1 MAKAIMVQGTT
12 SNAGKSLM
20 VAGLCRIFKEDGYKV
35 APFKAQ
41 NMALNSFITEDG
53 LEMGRAQVVQAEAA
67 GIPPSVLMNPILLKP
82 TNDTAS
88 QVIVNGEVWEDMSA
102 KEYYRNKTVLVPEI
116 QKAYDQL
123 AEENDII
130 VIEGAGSP
138 AEINLKE
145 NDIVNMFMA
154 KLAKAPVLLV
164 GDIDRGGVFAALVG
178 TMVLFD
184 QEEREMVKGLVVN
197 KFRGDLDILEP
208 GLALLEEKA
217 GAPVVGVIPYLDVDI
232 EDEDSLSNAFENKQG
247 VAPIDMAVIRLPRI
261 SNFTDVAVFEAHPEV
276 NLRYVDSGRAFGNP
290 DLVILPG
297 TKNTMEDLLWLRQS
311 GLEARIKKHAAA
323 GGAVFG
329 ICGGY
334 QMLGRYLSDPHHV
347 EHGGEMEGIGLLPG
361 RTVFAREKTRTRVK
375 GEFLTVEGIFSAL
388 RGQPLEGYEIHMGK
402 TDRGDAASLSI
413 IESVGDEPKED
424 GMNLGNVYGT
434 YVHGI
439 FDGEG
444 IAETIL
450 GALLREKG
458 LEPDETETIDVA
470 AYKEMQY
477 SKLAAGIRES
487 LDMKKIYEILERGV

>member
-41 NMALNSFITEDG
+41 NMALNSYITQDG

-67 GIPPSVLMNPILLKP
+67 GIEPSVYMNPILLKP

-88 QVIVNGEVWEDMSA
+88 QVIVNGEVWEDMNA
-102 KEYYRNKTVLVPEI
+102 KEYYGNKKVLVPHI
-116 QKAYDQL
+116 QRAFDKL

-138 AEINLKE
+138 AEVNLKE

-184 QEEREMVKGLVVN
+184 EEEKDMVKGLVVN
-197 KFRGDLDILEP
+197 KFRGDLSILEP
-208 GLALLEEKA
+208 GLGILEEKA
-217 GAPVVGVIPYLDVDI
+217 GKPVVGVVPYLDVDI
-232 EDEDSLSNAFENKQG
+232 EDEDSLSNRFENKEG
-247 VAPIDMAVIRLPRI
+247 IAPIDIAVIRLPRI
-261 SNFTDVAVFEAHPEV
+261 SNFTDVSVFEAHPSV
-276 NLRYVDSGRAFGNP
+276 NLRFVDSSRSLGSP
-290 DLVILPG
+290 DLIILPG

-311 GLEARIKKHAAA
+311 GLEARIKKYAAD

-334 QMLGRYLSDPHHV
+334 QMLGAHLSDPHHV
-347 EHGGEMEGIGLLPG
+347 EHGGEMEGVGLLPG
-361 RTVFAREKTRTRVK
+361 RTVFAKEKARTRVTGK
-375 GEFLTVEGIFSAL
+375 FGSVQGIFS
-388 RGQPLEGYEIHMGK
+388 PLSDLPLKGYEIHMGT
-402 TDRGDAASLSI
+402 TDGGEASSLATI
-413 IESVGDEPKED
+413 CAQGEEPKED
-424 GMNLGNVYGT
+424 GLNTGNVYGS

-444 IAETIL
+444 IAHTILQCLLEKKGYSMEEMETIQV
-450 GALLREKG
+450 
-458 LEPDETETIDVA
+458 DD
-470 AYKEMQY
+470 YKEMQY
-477 SKLAAGIRES
+477 KKLAAGIRES
-487 LDMKKIYEILERGV
+487 LDMKKVYEILERGL

>member
-1 MAKAIMVQGTT
+1 MVQGTT

-67 GIPPSVLMNPILLKP
+67 GISPSVLMNPILLKP

-116 QKAYDQL
+116 QKAYDKL
-123 AEENDII
+123 ADENDII

-145 NDIVNMFMA
+145 NDVVNMFMA

-197 KFRGDLDILEP
+197 KFRGDLAILEP
-208 GLALLEEKA
+208 GLGLLEEKA
-217 GAPVVGVIPYLDVDI
+217 GAPVVGVVPHLDVDI

-247 VAPIDMAVIRLPRI
+247 LAPIDMAVIRLPRI
-261 SNFTDVAVFEAHPEV
+261 SNFTDVAVFEAHPGV
-276 NLRYVDSGRAFGNP
+276 NLRYVDSGRVFGNP

-297 TKNTMEDLLWLRQS
+297 TKNTMEDLLWLRQN
-311 GLEARIKKHAAA
+311 GLEGRIKKHAAV

-334 QMLGRYLSDPHHV
+334 QMLGSHLSDPHYV
-347 EHGGEMEGIGLLPG
+347 ERGGEMEGIGLLPG
-361 RTVFAREKTRTRVK
+361 GTVFAREKTRTRVK

-388 RGQPLEGYEIHMGK
+388 RGRPLEGYEIHMGK
-402 TDRGDAASLSI
+402 TGGGEAGSLAV
-413 IESVGDEPKED
+413 IERVGDKPKED

-450 GALLREKG
+450 EALLREKG
-458 LEPDETETIDVA
+458 MGTDEMETIDVA

>member
-1 MAKAIMVQGTT
+1 MVQGTT

-67 GIPPSVLMNPILLKP
+67 GISPSVLMNPILLKP

-88 QVIVNGEVWEDMSA
+88 QVIVNGEVWENMSA
-102 KEYYRNKTVLVPEI
+102 KEYYRKKTVLVPEI
-116 QKAYDQL
+116 QKAYDKL
-123 AEENDII
+123 ADENDII

-145 NDIVNMFMA
+145 NDVVNMFMA

-197 KFRGDLDILEP
+197 KFRGDLSILEP
-208 GLALLEEKA
+208 GLGLLEEKA
-217 GAPVVGVIPYLDVDI
+217 GAPVVGVVPYLDVDI

-247 VAPIDMAVIRLPRI
+247 LAPIDMAVIRLPRI
-261 SNFTDVAVFEAHPEV
+261 SNFTDVAVFEAHPGV
-276 NLRYVDSGRAFGNP
+276 NLRYVDSGRVFGNP

-297 TKNTMEDLLWLRQS
+297 TKNTMEDLLWLRQN
-311 GLEARIKKHAAA
+311 GLEGRIKKHAAV

-334 QMLGRYLSDPHHV
+334 QMLGSHLSDPHYV
-347 EHGGEMEGIGLLPG
+347 ERGGEMEGIGLLPG
-361 RTVFAREKTRTRVK
+361 GTVFAREKTRTRVK

-388 RGQPLEGYEIHMGK
+388 RGRPLEGYEIHMGK
-402 TDRGDAASLSI
+402 TGGGEAGSLAV
-413 IESVGDEPKED
+413 IERVGGKPKED

-450 GALLREKG
+450 EVLLREKG
-458 LEPDETETIDVA
+458 MGTDEMETIDVA